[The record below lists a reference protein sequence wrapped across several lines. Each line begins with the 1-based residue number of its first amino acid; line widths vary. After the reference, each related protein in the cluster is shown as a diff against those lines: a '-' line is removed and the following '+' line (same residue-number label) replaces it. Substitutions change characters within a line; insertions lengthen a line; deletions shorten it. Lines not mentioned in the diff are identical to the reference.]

1 MKKVLMSVFLAVGTM
16 LPYVAMADDT
26 QDCVYLNTDFTNKGP
41 VAAVYFAND
50 EDAVPDVCQDAV
62 NQLVSGLESRA
73 DSMHAILVVG
83 STDSTASNSYNDDL
97 SKRRAEHVYNR
108 LKQSTKLADKLC
120 TDTDQ
125 SCLLR
130 LNVGENLI
138 INLGG
143 ADNTPS
149 QSARAAYIYVMF
161 KQQTCSEDLR
171 GLLDTVLAAEFKAG
185 NECETVK
192 SNVTNAASKCVKG
205 EYLSQA
211 DDDAIMNALTQT
223 VPCLMDVQI
232 QAQVSQQVNI
242 TFNLTAVSDAYNR
255 LQQMRRDF
263 DVTVWKN
270 EDGKFNTSRLIS
282 DSVAGVVLGTT
293 GALVTSKLVKKSQ
306 IKNGFEDI
314 QCTIGG
320 QGVANWGDEFVVGM
334 Q

>member
-1 MKKVLMSVFLAVGTM
+1 M
-16 LPYVAMADDT
+16 
-26 QDCVYLNTDFTNKGP
+26 
-41 VAAVYFAND
+41 
-50 EDAVPDVCQDAV
+50 
-62 NQLVSGLESRA
+62 
-73 DSMHAILVVG
+73 VG
-83 STDSTASNSYNDDL
+83 STDSTASNTYNDDL

-108 LKQSTKLADKLC
+108 LKKSTKLDDKLC
-120 TDTDQ
+120 ADKDG
-125 SCLLR
+125 SCLLK

-138 INLGG
+138 QNLGE
-143 ADNTPS
+143 ADNTPNEW
-149 QSARAAYIYVMF
+149 ARAVFIYVMF
-161 KQQTCSEDLR
+161 KQHTCSENLHR
-171 GLLDTVLAAEFKAG
+171 LLNTVLAAEFKAV

-192 SNVTNAASKCVKG
+192 SNVTKAASKCVKG
-205 EYLSQA
+205 KYLSQV

-223 VPCLMDVQI
+223 VPCLMDTQI
-232 QAQVSQQVNI
+232 QAQVAQQVNI

-263 DVTVWKN
+263 DVTVWKT

-320 QGVANWGDEFVVGM
+320 QNVANWGDEFIVGM